1 MSVRIVAMLTKLL
14 VRFDPEQ
21 YRLHESAAGLAT
33 PFIELCCPTG
43 SRLTMVTL
51 RLCRPPSG
59 LCIIPSGV
67 FRIAW
72 VVFRGFCGVALR
84 YSPMVLLALLR
95 PGLYY
100 RASVDGVAP
109 FIRVGYN

>member
-1 MSVRIVAMLTKLL
+1 MI
-14 VRFDPEQ
+14 P
-21 YRLHESAAGLAT
+21 ESALDDIFL
-33 PFIELCCPTG
+33 PD
-43 SRLTMVTL
+43 
-51 RLCRPPSG
+51 SG
-59 LCIIPSGV
+59 LRRLLSGSAITWFHV